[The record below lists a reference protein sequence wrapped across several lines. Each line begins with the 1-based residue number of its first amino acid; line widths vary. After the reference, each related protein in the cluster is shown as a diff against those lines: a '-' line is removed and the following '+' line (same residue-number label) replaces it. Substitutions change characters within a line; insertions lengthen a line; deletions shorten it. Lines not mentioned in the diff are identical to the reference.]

1 MVNRFVQS
9 ENLSFDEH
17 RSDGLLARG
26 IVADVP
32 IGILKPL
39 TYMNLSGKSVAPVA
53 RFYKVPIDKIVVIYD
68 DLDLPTAKLRIRFK
82 GGGGG
87 HKGMSNI
94 IERLGSKE
102 FPRIRIGIGQP
113 DRYLSPTAHVLQEFS
128 KAEWELMTHTYDK
141 AQQTIL
147 AIIQHGIEYAMNNF
161 NC

>member
-1 MVNRFVQS
+1 MPISFKWFGRSKAVAPVEWLFVGLGNPGKKYAQTRHNAGFHVVNRFVQS

-53 RFYKVPIDKIVVIYD
+53 RFYKVPIDKIVVI
-68 DLDLPTAKLRIRFK
+68 
-82 GGGGG
+82 
-87 HKGMSNI
+87 
-94 IERLGSKE
+94 
-102 FPRIRIGIGQP
+102 
-113 DRYLSPTAHVLQEFS
+113 LSPTAHVLQEFS